1 MATDFSL
8 HNAARNGDLVAVTA
22 AIGEKANLDARDQH
36 QRTPLMLAAWA
47 GHKNIV
53 KALIAA
59 GAQVTLGASDNMN
72 ALHFAAQKGHTEC
85 ARLLITAGI
94 KVNSKNSRSGA
105 NALIFATQH
114 GHKDLVALLLKR
126 DANPLATTKAGKTAR
141 DMCKEENVE
150 IKEMLEAAEAELA
163 EAKAAE
169 IQKRKERNAERFAP
183 IRTSNMVPN
192 GGDNDTVD
200 AAIGPDLGP
209 LAAAEA
215 RNKQEEEAVAVGS
228 RGDGGSDGGGE
239 KQKREESE
247 EQRPAPVAKKPRVE
261 MNYDEEDFDAS

>member
-1 MATDFSL
+1 MASNSL

-59 GAQVTLGASDNMN
+59 GVNVTLGASDNMN
-72 ALHFAAQKGHTEC
+72 ALHFAAQKGHAEC

-94 KVNSKNSRSGA
+94 KVNSKNARTGA
-105 NALIFATQH
+105 NSLIMSAQQ
-114 GHKDLVALLLKR
+114 GHKDVVALLLKR
-126 DANPLATTKAGKTAR
+126 DANPLATTKAGRTAR
-141 DMCKEENVE
+141 DMCKEGCED
-150 IKEMLEAAEAELA
+150 IREMLEAAEAEVA

-183 IRTSNMVPN
+183 SKLN
-192 GGDNDTVD
+192 GNAGTAAADCAEPTDQ
-200 AAIGPDLGP
+200 AAIGPYLGP
-209 LAAAEA
+209 FAVANESKGGEVDVSGSVGIGGNEGGE
-215 RNKQEEEAVAVGS
+215 RQKRKQEESLA
-228 RGDGGSDGGGE
+228 
-239 KQKREESE
+239 
-247 EQRPAPVAKKPRVE
+247 VAKKPRVE
-261 MNYDEEDFDAS
+261 MNYDEEDFES